1 MIDVDIVGQ
10 LLPNPLTMIVQLC
23 STLVLF
29 YLMKHFLW
37 ASVQD
42 FLAKRAEKMQSD
54 LAASELA
61 KQEALGDRQKAL
73 AQLNEA
79 SGRAEEIVNAAVRQA
94 KDEKEAILAQAN
106 KEADAERRKAH
117 EQIEA
122 ERQEMYSS
130 MRQEMIEVAMAAAG
144 KLMMEKSNEDLD
156 RQAVDAFVKETA
168 GNEQ

>member
-1 MIDVDIVGQ
+1 MIDIDIVGQ

-29 YLMKHFLW
+29 LLMKKFLW

-42 FLAKRAEKMQSD
+42 FLAKRAEKMQAD
-54 LAASELA
+54 LAESEQA
-61 KQEALGDRQKAL
+61 KQDALSDRRKAL
-73 AQLNEA
+73 EQLNEA
-79 SGRAEEIVNAAVRQA
+79 SDRAEEIVSAAVRQA
-94 KDEKEAILAQAN
+94 KDEKETILTQASR
-106 KEADAERRKAH
+106 EADAERKKAR
-117 EQIEA
+117 EQIQA

-144 KLMMEKSNEDLD
+144 KLISDQSSADLD
-156 RQAVDAFVKETA
+156 RQAVDAFVKEAA

>member
-1 MIDVDIVGQ
+1 MIDIDIVGQ

-29 YLMKHFLW
+29 LLMKTFLW

-42 FLAKRAEKMQSD
+42 FLAKRAEKMQAD
-54 LAASELA
+54 LAESEQA
-61 KQEALGDRQKAL
+61 KQDALSDRRKAL
-73 AQLNEA
+73 EQLNEA
-79 SGRAEEIVNAAVRQA
+79 SDRAEEIVSAAVRQA
-94 KDEKEAILAQAN
+94 KDEKETILTQASR
-106 KEADAERRKAH
+106 EADAERKKAR
-117 EQIEA
+117 EQIQA

-144 KLMMEKSNEDLD
+144 KLISDQSSADLD
-156 RQAVDAFVKETA
+156 RQAVDAFVKEAA

>member
-1 MIDVDIVGQ
+1 MIDIDIVGQ

-29 YLMKHFLW
+29 LLMKKFLW

-42 FLAKRAEKMQSD
+42 FLAKRAEKMQAD
-54 LAASELA
+54 LAESEQA
-61 KQEALGDRQKAL
+61 KQDALSDRRKAL
-73 AQLNEA
+73 EQLNEA
-79 SGRAEEIVNAAVRQA
+79 SDRAEEIVSAAVRQA
-94 KDEKEAILAQAN
+94 KDEKETILTQASR
-106 KEADAERRKAH
+106 EADAERKKAR
-117 EQIEA
+117 EQIQA

-144 KLMMEKSNEDLD
+144 KLISEQNSADLD
-156 RQAVDAFVKETA
+156 RQAVDAFVKEAA